1 MYFFGGGGI
10 DGWKVL
16 PLRLT
21 QSWIG
26 IRRGSGEEDT
36 LPVELSYAS
45 HDAPI
50 ECGIHQET
58 IGEIDRNLSN
68 GNLPHSWDV
77 NDIEGV
83 VNVATIKACGHTF
96 HVSALAY
103 FFLSMG
109 MTCPQCRSGIHGY
122 KLKIEWYVSERVPHT
137 APLPHSH
144 WRDRQN
150 RG

>member
-1 MYFFGGGGI
+1 MNAHSS

-77 NDIEGV
+77 NDIEVGS
-83 VNVATIKACGHTF
+83 CGSD
-96 HVSALAY
+96 SAA
-103 FFLSMG
+103 SSSSDG
-109 MTCPQCRSGIHGY
+109 
-122 KLKIEWYVSERVPHT
+122 
-137 APLPHSH
+137 
-144 WRDRQN
+144 N
-150 RG
+150 